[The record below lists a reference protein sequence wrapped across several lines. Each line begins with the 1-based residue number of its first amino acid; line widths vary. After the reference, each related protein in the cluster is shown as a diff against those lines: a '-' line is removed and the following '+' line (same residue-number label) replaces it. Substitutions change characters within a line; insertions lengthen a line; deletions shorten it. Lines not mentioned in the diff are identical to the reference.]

1 MLTIMACFRLE
12 LREAS
17 CISVDPGL
25 YEDNEP
31 SGYDYDNDHD
41 TSEYCPNVAL
51 VSTVKSV
58 VKPLYLLAASYSFTV
73 MQWLILMLSFLGSPL
88 FMIYHGFIVSIQ
100 GVLGWH
106 FRTYCHLLLLLT

>member
-1 MLTIMACFRLE
+1 MACFRLE

-17 CISVDPGL
+17 CGSVHPDL

-31 SGYDYDNDHD
+31 SGYDYENDHD

-58 VKPLYLLAASYSFTV
+58 TKPLYQLAAPYSFTL
-73 MQWLILMLSFLGSPL
+73 MKWLILMLSFLGSPL
-88 FMIYHGFIVSIQ
+88 FRS
-100 GVLGWH
+100 
-106 FRTYCHLLLLLT
+106 

>member
-1 MLTIMACFRLE
+1 M
-12 LREAS
+12 
-17 CISVDPGL
+17 SVHPGL

-58 VKPLYLLAASYSFTV
+58 IKPLYLLTAPYSFSVTE
-73 MQWLILMLSFLGSPL
+73 WLILMLSFLESPL
-88 FMIYHGFIVSIQ
+88 FRSW
-100 GVLGWH
+100 LGNILY
-106 FRTYCHLLLLLT
+106 FV